1 MEWLDPACLESD
13 WLGPMLH
20 PETQRIGDAWL
31 KSGRSLV
38 LAVPS
43 ALIPEEPIF
52 LLNPRHPEFD
62 RLPISPV
69 ESFALDPRLLH

>member
-1 MEWLDPACLESD
+1 MEWLDPGGLESD
-13 WLGPMLH
+13 WFGPMVH

-43 ALIPEEPIF
+43 ALIPEEPNF
-52 LLNPRHPEFD
+52 LLNPRHPDFD
-62 RLPISPV
+62 LLQIGPV
-69 ESFALDPRLLH
+69 EPFALDPRLLH